1 MAKII
6 GPLHSFE
13 ASGKVASMV
22 FGAWRGIQWVRGHFI
37 PANPQTQ
44 GQINIRTA
52 LTISVA
58 TWQAQTAG
66 EKLLWDTAAKGQPY
80 SGYNLFMKTALD
92 EYITQ
97 LSIGTTPAAL
107 AYTPPYPGT
116 FVWS

>member
-1 MAKII
+1 MAKLI

-22 FGAWRGIQWVRGHFI
+22 FGNWRGIAWVRGHFI
-37 PANPQTQ
+37 PANPKTPEQV
-44 GQINIRTA
+44 NIRTA

-58 TWQAQTAG
+58 TWQAQTG
-66 EKLLWDTAAKGQPY
+66 IEQDLWSDAAKGQPY

-92 EYITQ
+92 EYILQ
-97 LSIGTTPAAL
+97 LTVSVLPTGL
-107 AYTPPYPGT
+107 VYTPPYPGT